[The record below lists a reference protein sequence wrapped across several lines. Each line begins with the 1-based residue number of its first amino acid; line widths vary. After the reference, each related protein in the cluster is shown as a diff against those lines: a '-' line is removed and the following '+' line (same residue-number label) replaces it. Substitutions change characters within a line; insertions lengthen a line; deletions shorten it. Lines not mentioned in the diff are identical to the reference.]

1 MGLGLG
7 FGFFCTCHLTEIFR
21 STIREVPSCLEC
33 AAEGRYKTDSL
44 TGGLGCGGVCECT
57 RSLGAAWVVA
67 THLGW
72 WVPESQLLAVIV
84 DRMSIRRIWR
94 YPRATTWRVGGL
106 TK

>member
-1 MGLGLG
+1 M
-7 FGFFCTCHLTEIFR
+7 
-21 STIREVPSCLEC
+21 REVPSCLEC

-44 TGGLGCGGVCECT
+44 TGGLGFGGSV
-57 RSLGAAWVVA
+57 SALGQLGAAWVVP